1 MNFDFVKKS
10 KISWSLANEKNFMK
24 WNKIG
29 EVALVAAVAGMV
41 ILDDFILA
49 PLAAYIATVA
59 PSLLYQWIINSI
71 PQMATCGG

>member
-29 EVALVAAVAGMV
+29 EVALVAAAVAGMV

-59 PSLLYQWIINSI
+59 PSLYQWIINSI
-71 PQMATCGG
+71 HQMATCGG